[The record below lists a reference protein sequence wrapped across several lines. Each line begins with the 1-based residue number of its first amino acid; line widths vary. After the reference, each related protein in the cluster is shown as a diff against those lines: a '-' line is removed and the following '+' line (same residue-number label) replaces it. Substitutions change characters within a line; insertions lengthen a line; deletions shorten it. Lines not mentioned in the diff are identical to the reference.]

1 MSKTAKSIPT
11 ALFIAAGTSTPSKRG
26 EGCRK
31 LSRHAIRM
39 LHRGHFARGARK
51 GRRKMSDEIVQIEID
66 RREPGMVADPPKAEF
81 TDDIPFWC

>member
-31 LSRHAIRM
+31 LSKTTIGM
-39 LHRGHFARGARK
+39 LPRGHFARGARK
-51 GRRKMSDEIVQIEID
+51 GRRKMSDEIVIE
-66 RREPGMVADPPKAEF
+66 
-81 TDDIPFWC
+81 TLDIFEVVKNGDENKS